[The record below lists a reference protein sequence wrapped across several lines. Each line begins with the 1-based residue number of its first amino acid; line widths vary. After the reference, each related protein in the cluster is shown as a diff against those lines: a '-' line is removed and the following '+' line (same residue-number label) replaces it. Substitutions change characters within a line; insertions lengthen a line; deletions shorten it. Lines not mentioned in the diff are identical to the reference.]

1 MRYLLPIVLLF
12 LAACNVSQNPEETL
26 VAPTIEVTNEPAT
39 QSPAGFVP
47 YWIGSDQAIND
58 ASVLIGCQ
66 TYVTPIESTNPL
78 GSPEDNIRNSL
89 TQMFTTPSQEGQRNV
104 WGDDMVLTVNS
115 VTIENGLATIQLSG
129 DIMMLGTCADAEM
142 EAQLL
147 LAVFNEP
154 SIQSALIMLGDTNMR
169 SFFDM
174 SGQAGAD
181 FQYTRENIPY
191 ANP

>member
-1 MRYLLPIVLLF
+1 MRYLSLVLLLF
-12 LAACNVSQNPEETL
+12 LAACNVSQNPEVTL
-26 VAPTIEVTNEPAT
+26 VPPTIEVTNEPAT
-39 QSPAGFVP
+39 QSPQGFVT
-47 YWIGSDQAIND
+47 YWMGSDQAISD
-58 ASVLIGCQ
+58 ESVLVGCQ
-66 TYVTPIESTNPL
+66 TYVTPIESTSPL

-104 WGDDMVLTVNS
+104 WGDDMALTVNS
-115 VTIENGLATIQLSG
+115 VTIENGLATIQLAG

-154 SIQSALIMLGDTNMR
+154 SVQSALIMLGDTNMR

-181 FQYTRENIPY
+181 FQYTRDNIPY

>member
-1 MRYLLPIVLLF
+1 MRYLSLVLLLF
-12 LAACNVSQNPEETL
+12 LAACNVSQNPEVTL
-26 VAPTIEVTNEPAT
+26 VPPTIEVTNEPAT
-39 QSPAGFVP
+39 QSPQGFVT
-47 YWIGSDQAIND
+47 YWMGSDQAIND
-58 ASVLIGCQ
+58 ESVLVGCQ
-66 TYVTPIESTNPL
+66 TYVTPIESTSPL
-78 GSPEDNIRNSL
+78 GSPEDNVRNSL

-104 WGDDMVLTVNS
+104 WGDDLALTVNS
-115 VTIENGLATIQLSG
+115 VTIENGLATIQLTG

-154 SIQSALIMLGDTNMR
+154 SIQSALIMLGDANMR

-174 SGQAGAD
+174 SGETGAD
-181 FQYTRENIPY
+181 FQYTRDNIPY